1 MTHAEQLYPS
11 CVCVFFFCTPT
22 IPAQSWI
29 NTIFSEKK
37 VYERSHFPHWL
48 RSILYFLII
57 TRAWP
62 YMVGSCVTNTA
73 HCDYATTRHIRFF
86 LFSPKPQHGAG
97 KSSKRIQ
104 NSIDLTVITWF
115 ILILETLKYFIKHFY
130 KHTWDDKA
138 KNMIPKLVCDTSAHT
153 CPIHPLPGITVPKVL
168 MENIDKLK

>member
-1 MTHAEQLYPS
+1 MCL
-11 CVCVFFFCTPT
+11 CLCFFFFVRPQFLLNPELTL
-22 IPAQSWI
+22 
-29 NTIFSEKK
+29 FFLKKK
-37 VYERSHFPHWL
+37 VYERSHFPHLL

-104 NSIDLTVITWF
+104 NSIDFTVITWF